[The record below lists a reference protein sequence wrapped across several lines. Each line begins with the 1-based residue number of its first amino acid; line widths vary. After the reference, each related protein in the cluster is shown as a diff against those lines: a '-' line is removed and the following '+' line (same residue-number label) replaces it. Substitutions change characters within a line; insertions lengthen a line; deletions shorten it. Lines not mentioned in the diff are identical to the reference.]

1 MTGAAVIR
9 TAESADGK
17 AICAIEKAYIGS
29 CWTQQMIDEAIADEK
44 CLFLVAEIDGMTV
57 GYLSGVFAADECDVS
72 NIAVAEAHRR
82 RGIATALFERLFE
95 GARTRGAGKVFLY
108 VRNDNGSAHA
118 LYEKLGFTEVGLR
131 KGYYGDAD
139 AVVMRRDL

>member
-9 TAESADGK
+9 TAEFADGK

-95 GARTRGAGKVFLY
+95 GARTRGAGKVFL
-108 VRNDNGSAHA
+108 
-118 LYEKLGFTEVGLR
+118 
-131 KGYYGDAD
+131 
-139 AVVMRRDL
+139 